1 MRNLYGSATEF
12 PPESVRARNDSLVA
26 AGTAVARAFDS
37 DRTTLQEINMSKLG
51 HVVEAVEKYNQFV
64 LDEVKRARTDR
75 KFGQQMIE
83 RWSEI
88 KAKTP
93 IGTAPTGLKLPRLA
107 LPEIDEP
114 GEITRYLLGDGLP
127 GEFPYLNGAYRE
139 MYLEPLN
146 ELGTESGSYEK
157 NGDGKKAKLN
167 GSAAAAGASP
177 AMLKARQPTRLPPQE
192 TEEPTR
198 LFSGMGLAEDTN
210 ERFHYLGAHQRSKR
224 LSTAFDGLTLYG
236 IDSDAPG
243 VFGKI
248 GEGGVAVDTV
258 EDMERLYAGFDMG
271 APNFSASMTISGPA
285 PIIMAMYIAAA
296 KRRFGKAV
304 VPKLRG
310 TIQADIFK
318 EVQAQN
324 ETIFPVEASLRFLAD
339 MMEYTTREMPRWYP
353 VSISGY
359 HIGEAGSTPVQ
370 QAAYTLS
377 NGFAYAEMMAA
388 RGIPVDEFGP
398 RLSFFLDCGLD
409 VEYIAL
415 ARVSRRIWAIGMR
428 DAFGAGTKAQMFKL
442 HTQTSG
448 RSLVASEFKNNLT
461 RTAAE
466 LMLAYMNGT
475 NSCHSN
481 SADEPFTTPSEEWI
495 RLAAHGQAILL
506 DESGIFKHTMNMLSG
521 SPGMKAVERAVE
533 AAILEEFRQIEDLGG
548 VVAAIEHRYQR
559 SQIQN
564 AAHRYEQQI
573 YNGTRPIIALNKY
586 RNANEEPPEIELAR
600 TPRTKQQLQVD
611 RLKVFKKKN
620 AAQAGKALE
629 QLAAVVET
637 DENCFPALLEAVEVC
652 SLGQISGRLQ
662 EIVGRFRPMV

>member
-1 MRNLYGSATEF
+1 
-12 PPESVRARNDSLVA
+12 
-26 AGTAVARAFDS
+26 
-37 DRTTLQEINMSKLG
+37 MSKLG
-51 HVVEAVEKYNQFV
+51 RVVESVENYNQFV
-64 LDEVKRARTDR
+64 LDEVKRARIDP
-75 KFGQQMIE
+75 KFGRQMLE
-83 RWSEI
+83 RWNEI

-93 IGTAPTGLKLPRLA
+93 AGTAPTGLKLPRLA
-107 LPEIDEP
+107 LPEIDEA
-114 GEITRYLLGDGLP
+114 GEIARYLLGDGLP

-139 MYLEPLN
+139 MYLEPLKDV
-146 ELGTESGSYEK
+146 TVDVGSYEK
-157 NGDGKKAKLN
+157 KSGSNGRKGHGKNGSNGLAKL
-167 GSAAAAGASP
+167 A
-177 AMLKARQPTRLPPQE
+177 E

-224 LSTAFDGLTLYG
+224 LSTAFDGPTLYG
-236 IDSDAPG
+236 IDSDADG

-271 APNFSASMTISGPA
+271 APSFSASMTISGPA

-296 KRRFGKAV
+296 KRRFGADV

-339 MMEYTTREMPRWYP
+339 MMEYTTRAMPRWYP

-359 HIGEAGSTPVQ
+359 HIGEAGATPVQ

-388 RGIPVDEFGP
+388 RGLHVDEFGP

-428 DAFGAGTKAQMFKL
+428 DAFGAGPKAQMFKL

-448 RSLVASEFKNNLT
+448 RSLVAAEFKNNLT

-533 AAILEEFRQIEDLGG
+533 AAILEEFRQIEEFGG
-548 VVAAIEHRYQR
+548 VVPAIEHRYQR

-573 YNGTRPIIALNKY
+573 YDGTRPIIALNKY
-586 RNANEEPPEIELAR
+586 RNSNEEAPEIELSR
-600 TPRTKQQLQVD
+600 TPRSKQQLQVD
-611 RLKVFKKKN
+611 RLKKFKARN
-620 AAQAGKALE
+620 ARKAGKVLDR
-629 QLAAVVET
+629 LTAVVESG
-637 DENCFPALLEAVEVC
+637 ENCFPALLEAVEVC
-652 SLGQISGRLQ
+652 SLGQITGRLQ
-662 EIVGRFRPMV
+662 QVVGRFRPMV

>member
-1 MRNLYGSATEF
+1 
-12 PPESVRARNDSLVA
+12 
-26 AGTAVARAFDS
+26 
-37 DRTTLQEINMSKLG
+37 MSKLG
-51 HVVEAVEKYNQFV
+51 RVVEAVENYNTFV
-64 LDEVKRARTDR
+64 ENEVKRSRTEK
-75 KFGQQMIE
+75 KFGQQMVD
-83 RWSEI
+83 RWNQI
-88 KAKTP
+88 KANIP

-107 LPEIDEP
+107 LPEIDEA
-114 GEITRYLLGDGLP
+114 GDITRYLLADGLP
-127 GEFPYLNGAYRE
+127 GEFPFLNGAYRE
-139 MYLEPLN
+139 MYLEPMQN
-146 ELGTESGSYEK
+146 PTIETGTYEK
-157 NGDGKKAKLN
+157 NGDGKKSRLN
-167 GSAAAAGASP
+167 GSKNGKGNGASAAHNRLAP
-177 AMLKARQPTRLPPQE
+177 AAPKPAQA
-192 TEEPTR
+192 EEPTR
-198 LFSGMGLAEDTN
+198 LFSGLMLAEDTN
-210 ERFHYLGAHQRSKR
+210 ARFHFLGAHQRSKR
-224 LSTAFDGLTLYG
+224 LSTAFDGPTLYG
-236 IDSDAPG
+236 IDSDADG

-258 EDMERLYAGFDMG
+258 EDMIRLYDGFDLG
-271 APNFSASMTISGPA
+271 SPDFSASMTISGPA

-296 KRRFGKAV
+296 KRRFGPDI

-324 ETIFPVEASLRFLAD
+324 ETIFPVEASLRFLTD
-339 MMEYTTREMPRWYP
+339 MMEYTTRNMPRWYP

-388 RGIPVDEFGP
+388 RGLDVNDFGP

-415 ARVSRRIWAIGMR
+415 TRVSRRIWAIGMR
-428 DAFGAGTKAQMFKL
+428 DAFGAGHKAQMFKV

-448 RSLVASEFKNNLT
+448 RSLVAAEFKNNLT

-466 LMLAYMNGT
+466 LMLSYMNGT

-533 AAILEEFRQIEDLGG
+533 AAILEEFREIERLGG
-548 VVAAIEHRYQR
+548 VMGAVENRYQR
-559 SQIQN
+559 SQIQT

-573 YNGTRPIIALNKY
+573 YSGVRPIIALNKY
-586 RNANEEPPEIELAR
+586 RNENEEMPEFELAR
-600 TPRTKQQLQVD
+600 TPRSKQQLQVD
-611 RLKVFKKKN
+611 RLKKFKAKN
-620 AAQAGKALE
+620 ARKAEEALNR
-629 QLAAVVET
+629 LAEVVET
-637 DENCFPALLEAVEVC
+637 DENCFPALMEAAEVC
-652 SLGQISGRLQ
+652 SLGQICERLQ
-662 EIVGRFRPMV
+662 EVVGRFRPMV

>member
-1 MRNLYGSATEF
+1 
-12 PPESVRARNDSLVA
+12 
-26 AGTAVARAFDS
+26 
-37 DRTTLQEINMSKLG
+37 MSKLG
-51 HVVEAVEKYNQFV
+51 AVIESVEKHEQFV
-64 LDEVKRARTDR
+64 LEQVKRARSDP
-75 KFGQQMIE
+75 KFGREMTE
-83 RWSEI
+83 RWAKI
-88 KAKTP
+88 KAEIPVTR
-93 IGTAPTGLKLPRLA
+93 APTGLPLPRLA

-114 GEITRYLLGDGLP
+114 GEIARYLFGDGLP

-139 MYLEPLN
+139 MYLEPLP
-146 ELGTESGSYEK
+146 EVEIGSYGNKKSPDGSNGQAK
-157 NGDGKKAKLN
+157 NN
-167 GSAAAAGASP
+167 GA
-177 AMLKARQPTRLPPQE
+177 KARQPKAPP

-198 LFSGMGLAEDTN
+198 LFSGLMLAEDTN
-210 ERFHYLGAHQRSKR
+210 KRFHFLSAHQRSKR
-224 LSTAFDGLTLYG
+224 LSTAFDGPTLYG
-236 IDSDAPG
+236 IDSDADG

-258 EDMERLYAGFDMG
+258 EDMVRLYDGFEVG
-271 APNFSASMTISGPA
+271 APHFSASMTISGPA

-296 KRRFGKAV
+296 KRRFGPKV
-304 VPKLRG
+304 VPNLRG

-324 ETIFPVEASLRFLAD
+324 ETIFPTEASLRFLCD
-339 MMEYTTREMPRWYP
+339 MIEWTTTHMPRWYP

-377 NGFAYAEMMAA
+377 NGFAYAEMLAA
-388 RGIPVDEFGP
+388 RGVPVDQFAP
-398 RLSFFLDCGLD
+398 RFSFFLDCGLD

-415 ARVSRRIWAIGMR
+415 SRVSRKIWAIGMR
-428 DAFGAGTKAQMFKL
+428 DVFGASPRGQMFKL

-448 RSLVASEFKNNLT
+448 RSLIAAEFKNNLT

-506 DESGIFKHTMNMLSG
+506 EESGIFKHTMNMLSG

-533 AAILEEFRQIEDLGG
+533 EAILDEFRQIESLGG
-548 VVAAIEHRYQR
+548 VMGAVENRYQR

-573 YNGTRPIIALNKY
+573 YEGVRPVVGLTRY
-586 RNANEEPPEIELAR
+586 RDPDEEPPEIELAR
-600 TPRTKQQLQVD
+600 TPRKKQELQVN
-611 RLKVFKKKN
+611 RLKKFKQKH
-620 AAQAGKALE
+620 AGKAQQALDK
-629 QLAAVVET
+629 LAAVVES
-637 DENCFPALLEAVEVC
+637 DENTFPALLEAVEVC
-652 SLGQISGRLQ
+652 SLGQITERLQ
-662 EIVGRFRPMV
+662 ELVGRFRPMV

>member
-1 MRNLYGSATEF
+1 
-12 PPESVRARNDSLVA
+12 
-26 AGTAVARAFDS
+26 
-37 DRTTLQEINMSKLG
+37 MSKLG
-51 HVVEAVEKYNQFV
+51 RVVEAVENYNQHV
-64 LDEVKRARTDR
+64 LDEVRRARTDR
-75 KFGQQMIE
+75 KFGQQMID
-83 RWSEI
+83 RWNEI
-88 KAKTP
+88 KSNIKVAS
-93 IGTAPTGLKLPRLA
+93 APTGLELPRLA

-114 GEITRYLLGDGLP
+114 GEIARYLLGDGLP

-139 MYLEPLN
+139 MYLEPLP
-146 ELGTESGSYEK
+146 EAPVEK
-157 NGDGKKAKLN
+157 PRLN
-167 GSAAAAGASP
+167 GKSNGAKP
-177 AMLKARQPTRLPPQE
+177 EQA
-192 TEEPTR
+192 EEPTR
-198 LFSGMGLAEDTN
+198 LFSGLMLAEDTN
-210 ERFHYLGAHQRSKR
+210 RRFHFLGAHQRTQR
-224 LSTAFDGLTLYG
+224 LSTAFDGPTLYG
-236 IDSDAPG
+236 IDSDADG

-258 EDMERLYAGFDMG
+258 EDMVRLYDGFDLG
-271 APNFSASMTISGPA
+271 SPDFSASMTISGPA

-296 KRRFGKAV
+296 KRRFGAGV

-324 ETIFPVEASLRFLAD
+324 ETIFPVEASLRFLCD
-339 MMEYTTREMPRWYP
+339 MIEWTTREMPRWYP

-377 NGFAYAEMMAA
+377 NGFAYAEMLAK

-415 ARVSRRIWAIGMR
+415 TRVSRRIWAIGMR
-428 DAFGAGTKAQMFKL
+428 DAFGAGAKAQMFKV

-448 RSLVASEFKNNLT
+448 RSLIAAEFKNNLT

-506 DESGIFKHTMNMLSG
+506 EESGLFKHTMNMLSG

-533 AAILEEFRQIEDLGG
+533 AAILEEFREIERLGG
-548 VVAAIEHRYQR
+548 VVAALENRYQR

-564 AAHRYEQQI
+564 AAHRYEEQI
-573 YNGTRPIIALNKY
+573 YNGTRPIVALTKY
-586 RNANEEPPEIELAR
+586 RNPDEEMTEFELAR
-600 TPRTKQQLQVD
+600 TPSSKQQLQVN
-611 RLKVFKKKN
+611 RLK
-620 AAQAGKALE
+620 
-629 QLAAVVET
+629 
-637 DENCFPALLEAVEVC
+637 
-652 SLGQISGRLQ
+652 
-662 EIVGRFRPMV
+662 

>member
-1 MRNLYGSATEF
+1 
-12 PPESVRARNDSLVA
+12 
-26 AGTAVARAFDS
+26 
-37 DRTTLQEINMSKLG
+37 MSKLG
-51 HVVEAVEKYNQFV
+51 RVIEAVEKYNRHV
-64 LDEVKRARTDR
+64 LDEVSRARTDK
-75 KFGQQMIE
+75 KFGKEMLD
-83 RWSEI
+83 RWNEI
-88 KAKTP
+88 KRNIKV
-93 IGTAPTGLKLPRLA
+93 GKAPTGLELPRLA

-114 GEITRYLLGDGLP
+114 GEIARYLLGDGLP
-127 GEFPYLNGAYRE
+127 GEFPYLNGAYKE
-139 MYLEPLN
+139 MYLEPLQ
-146 ELGTESGSYEK
+146 EPAIEIGSYEK
-157 NGDGKKAKLN
+157 NGHGKNGHGKNGKTAVAKL
-167 GSAAAAGASP
+167 
-177 AMLKARQPTRLPPQE
+177 QE

-198 LFSGMGLAEDTN
+198 LFSGMGLPDDTN
-210 ERFHYLGAHQRSKR
+210 KRFHYLGAHQRSKR
-224 LSTAFDGLTLYG
+224 LSTAFDGPTLYG
-236 IDSDAPG
+236 IDSDADG

-271 APNFSASMTISGPA
+271 APSFSASMTISGPA

-296 KRRFGKAV
+296 KRRFGAGV

-324 ETIFPVEASLRFLAD
+324 ETIFPVEASLRFLGD
-339 MMEYTTREMPRWYP
+339 MMEWTTRNMPRWYP

-377 NGFAYAEMMAA
+377 NGFAYAEMMAN
-388 RGIPVDEFGP
+388 RGMSADEFGP

-415 ARVSRRIWAIGMR
+415 TRVSRRIWAIGMR
-428 DAFGAGTKAQMFKL
+428 DAFGAGSRAQMFKV

-448 RSLVASEFKNNLT
+448 RSLIAAEFRNNLT

-495 RLAAHGQAILL
+495 RLSAHGQAILL

-533 AAILEEFRQIEDLGG
+533 AAILEEFREIERLGG
-548 VVAAIEHRYQR
+548 VMGAVENRYQR

-573 YNGTRPIIALNKY
+573 YDGTRPIIALNKY
-586 RNANEEPPEIELAR
+586 RDGAEEMPEVELVR
-600 TPRTKQQLQVD
+600 TSRAKQQLQVD
-611 RLKVFKKKN
+611 RLKKFKKKN
-620 AAQAGKALE
+620 AAKAEKALDK
-629 QLAAVVET
+629 LAAVAET
-637 DENCFPALLEAVEVC
+637 DENCFPALMEAAEVC

-662 EIVGRFRPMV
+662 EVVGRFRPMV